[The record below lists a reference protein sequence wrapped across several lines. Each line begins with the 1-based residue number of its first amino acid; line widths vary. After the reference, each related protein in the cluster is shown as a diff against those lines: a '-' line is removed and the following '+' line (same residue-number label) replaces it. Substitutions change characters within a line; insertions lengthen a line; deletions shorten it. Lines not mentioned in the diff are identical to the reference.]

1 MTKASEFGAYRVVVT
16 LVLGVLLAGAARE
29 QSAPPVSSG
38 PTVSCS
44 AHPTTALLGETL
56 IIVAGGTSPQNRPL
70 TYSYSTTAGQISG
83 TTRLATLSTQG
94 AAPGPITVTC
104 TVTDDQNQTA
114 SATITVNV
122 VAPAPPPPPPSQGQG
137 APPPVPLPQPR
148 PPSRPPA
155 AKDGNPHEGKR
166 GNDDSLPRVTGT
178 AVLLPGEIE
187 GAGYGLYSYALI
199 SHRPQPDELPKFKA
213 YFRALLDLPTAEAV
227 ERYVPRRRINITYL
241 PLDSPAPKWFTMSL
255 DDKVSYAVEHYDF
268 ARGAAMVASLSEHTG
283 PGPVIISL
291 LKPLDVSAHPHPV
304 LVQDLTLAQ
313 PSLMASYVSYFVQQA
328 AKDQF
333 WEESALSHFSLSLRN
348 ALEITAEGLGMSKV
362 AVQGWVKY
370 FS

>member
-104 TVTDDQNQTA
+104 TVTDDQNQTT

-241 PLDSPAPKWFTMSL
+241 PLETISPAWDSMST
-255 DDKVSYAVEHYDF
+255 DNRVTYVVEHYDY
-268 ARGAAMVASLSEHTG
+268 ARGEAMVSSLSQRTG

-304 LVQDLTLAQ
+304 LLQDLTSAE
-313 PSLMASYVSYFVQQA
+313 PTLMSRYVGYFVDKA
-328 AKDQF
+328 ATDQF
-333 WEESALSHFSLSLRN
+333 QKDGSLSNFGLTLRN
-348 ALEITAEGLGMSKV
+348 GLEVAATALGMSKDAV
-362 AVQGWVKY
+362 ATWVKY
-370 FS
+370 FN